1 MKPYELTIIAPAEL
15 TVVGKIELEK
25 VIKEHAHI
33 SKRVVNGVKRLA
45 YPIRNEDWGLYLYY
59 ELDIDVE
66 DDNVTKLSGQLNIH
80 DDVMRYLLIKRAM

>member
-25 VIKEHAHI
+25 VIKKYAHI

-59 ELDIDVE
+59 ELDIE
-66 DDNVTKLSGQLNIH
+66 DGNVTKLSSQLNTH

>member
-33 SKRVVNGVKRLA
+33 RKRVVNGVKRLA

-59 ELDIDVE
+59 ELDIE
-66 DDNVTKLSGQLNIH
+66 DGNVTKLSSQLNTH